1 MEAAPVRLEKLSH
14 YFGSGALRRQILF
27 DLDAEIRAGEI
38 VILTGPSGSGK
49 TTALTLIGALRSAQ
63 AGSLRVLGEELRGAR
78 RDTLV
83 RVRRQAGYIFQHH
96 NLLDSLTASQNVQ
109 MSLHLDAR
117 LSRKAIHHRAQE
129 ILEAVGLGD
138 YSGAHPSELSGGQK
152 QRVAIARA
160 LAGRPKLIL
169 ADEPT
174 ASLDRRSGRD
184 AVGLI
189 QSLAREQGVTVVLV
203 THDSRILDIADRIL
217 HLEDGRLTSFGQAVL
232 ASTRHL
238 MGLLAE
244 SNRKGELTRRVIDM
258 PTDQFLFLLQE
269 VTHEAQEFLR
279 VSELASDDAFKSML
293 EQALE
298 AFTRKI
304 GEILRADRASLFL
317 LDEARGELWSKG
329 ARDGRGELFEIRIPR
344 HAGIAGRVAASGES
358 VNVPDA
364 YSDPRFDPS
373 VDGVAHYRT
382 KTLLCVPL
390 LDRRGQVFGVA
401 EMINRLDGA
410 PFDSNDEQR
419 FREFMGSVGIILES
433 WRRMSG
439 RTSDGRSRE
448 RSSEGG

>member
-1 MEAAPVRLEKLSH
+1 MDAAPVRLEKLNH
-14 YFGSGALRRQILF
+14 HFGSGALRKQILF

-63 AGSLRVLGEELRGAR
+63 EGSLRVLGEELRGAR

-83 RVRRQAGYIFQHH
+83 RVRKQVGYIFQHH
-96 NLLDSLTASQNVQ
+96 NLLDALTASQNVQ
-109 MSLHLDAR
+109 MSLSLDAA
-117 LSRKAIHHRAQE
+117 LSRKAIRERAQE

-138 YSGAHPSELSGGQK
+138 YAGAHPGELSGGQK

-160 LAGRPKLIL
+160 LAGKPKLIL

-174 ASLDRRSGRD
+174 ASLDRKSGRD

-203 THDSRILDIADRIL
+203 THDNRILGIADRIL
-217 HLEDGRLTSFGQAVL
+217 HLEDGHLSSFGEAVL
-232 ASTRHL
+232 ANTRHL

-317 LDEARGELWSKG
+317 LDEARGDLWSKG

-344 HAGIAGRVAASGES
+344 HAGVAGAVAASGES
-358 VNVPDA
+358 LNVPDA
-364 YSDPRFDPS
+364 YADPRFDPS
-373 VDGVAHYRT
+373 VDEVAYYRT
-382 KTLLCVPL
+382 HTLLCVPL
-390 LDRRGQVFGVA
+390 RDRQGRVFGVA
-401 EMINRLDGA
+401 QMINRLDGA
-410 PFDSNDEQR
+410 PFEAHDEQR
-419 FREFMGSVGIILES
+419 LHEFMGSVGVILES
-433 WRRMSG
+433 WWRMS
-439 RTSDGRSRE
+439 E
-448 RSSEGG
+448 RSGGSR